1 MHDPMGW
8 CTTSDLD
15 QFTAAAE
22 GYLRSRAAEN
32 TMLLSAALA
41 VRSGWHA
48 QVAGQPS
55 GPGPAAGGASG
66 MLYGWWEP
74 PDGSG
79 ARGAFVHD
87 PAAPLLIAG
96 RAPEMAAALAG
107 TLSKLGRHVSG
118 VDAPVE
124 AADAFAAAWSQRERS
139 SIRVHRHSRVYR
151 LTAATASANTASA
164 NTATSNA
171 ASAATPNADGD
182 GPGAWLP
189 AQTPSPAGRLRV
201 MAAAD
206 RALLIDWLTAFGR
219 EAAERISSAAD
230 VADDLLSYGGAVLW
244 EVQQR
249 TFRIREAAHYLV
261 SPQHREA
268 AQQAEP
274 AYQPVALATVSRPVA
289 GTVRINMVYTPPER
303 RRNGH
308 AAAAILMT
316 SRAVFAGAVPGYG
329 PRTGPGAEAI
339 SEVVLIADGN
349 RPDRQATRL
358 GYQIVG
364 ERTVLRFGPAT
375 GPRPRLQSATR
386 PMPRLPTGPL
396 PRLRRLGRAAA
407 AAVGHRRRGRP
418 RTTRP
423 ASPA

>member
-1 MHDPMGW
+1 MGW

-55 GPGPAAGGASG
+55 GPGPAADGPGGASG

-79 ARGAFVHD
+79 TRGAFVHD

-139 SIRVHRHSRVYR
+139 SIRVHRHCRVYR
-151 LTAATASANTASA
+151 LTAATASANAASA
-164 NTATSNA
+164 NA
-171 ASAATPNADGD
+171 ASANAASANAAGPNAAGPNADGY
-182 GPGAWLP
+182 GPGAWPP

-201 MAAAD
+201 MTAAD
-206 RALLIDWLTAFGR
+206 RALLIDWLTALGR

-329 PRTGPGAEAI
+329 PAAGAEAI

-358 GYQIVG
+358 GYQLVG

-375 GPRPRLQSATR
+375 DPHPRLHSGTR

-396 PRLRRLGRAAA
+396 PRLRR
-407 AAVGHRRRGRP
+407 
-418 RTTRP
+418 
-423 ASPA
+423 

>member
-1 MHDPMGW
+1 MGW

-15 QFTAAAE
+15 QFAAAAE

-41 VRSGWHA
+41 VRSGRPSH
-48 QVAGQPS
+48 VVGRPS
-55 GPGPAAGGASG
+55 GGGATAGAASGASGAGGPSG

-74 PDGSG
+74 PDGNG
-79 ARGAFVHD
+79 ARGAFIHD
-87 PAAPLLIAG
+87 PAVPLLIAG

-139 SIRVHRHSRVYR
+139 SIRVHRHCRVYR
-151 LTAATASANTASA
+151 LTAA
-164 NTATSNA
+164 A
-171 ASAATPNADGD
+171 AGAGGPGGPGGPGGGPG
-182 GPGAWLP
+182 GPGAWP
-189 AQTPSPAGRLRV
+189 PPQTPGPAGRLRV
-201 MAAAD
+201 MTQAD
-206 RALLIDWLTAFGR
+206 RGLLIDWLIAFGI
-219 EAAERISSAAD
+219 EAGERIGSPPD
-230 VADDLLSYGGAVLW
+230 VADDLISYGGAVLW
-244 EVQQR
+244 EAPQR

-261 SPQHREA
+261 SPQHRDA

-274 AYQPVALATVSRPVA
+274 AYQPVAMAAVARPVA

-308 AAAAILMT
+308 AAAVTLMT
-316 SRAVFAGAVPGYG
+316 SRAILAGSVPAYTPGA
-329 PRTGPGAEAI
+329 GAEAN

-349 RPDRQATRL
+349 RSDRQVTRL
-358 GYQIVG
+358 GFQLVG
-364 ERTVLRFGPAT
+364 ERTVLRFGPST
-375 GPRPRLQSATR
+375 GPQPKLPSNTR

-396 PRLRRLGRAAA
+396 PRLRR
-407 AAVGHRRRGRP
+407 
-418 RTTRP
+418 
-423 ASPA
+423 